1 MSSVWMFLGGERKD
15 DNKQR
20 IVMGQRG
27 ESNRM
32 IKYMGCLFVM
42 SPFLFFKDA
51 PNDDGTTLLPLL
63 NRSWERMCLG

>member
-32 IKYMGCLFVM
+32 IKYMGCLFVK
-42 SPFLFFKDA
+42 SPFCSL
-51 PNDDGTTLLPLL
+51 
-63 NRSWERMCLG
+63 RMHRMMMVQLYCRC